1 MATPARSE
9 RSISLGPLEDEIM
22 RILWGRNQA
31 TVRDVQE
38 ELTRRG
44 TNLAYTTVMTVMAR
58 LATKRILSR
67 KRAGRSFV
75 YRARVSADEFRETS
89 ARTLAQRLV
98 LGFESLGIAS
108 FVKEVAQVG
117 PDHLRELQ
125 ELASKASARNDSPR

>member
-9 RSISLGPLEDEIM
+9 KSISLGPLEDEIM
-22 RILWGRNQA
+22 RLLWGRKQA

-58 LATKRILSR
+58 LATKRMLSR
-67 KRAGRSFV
+67 KRSGRSFV
-75 YRARVSADEFRETS
+75 YRARVSADEFRETA

-98 LGFESLGIAS
+98 RGFESLGIAS

-125 ELASKASARNDSPR
+125 ELASKASAQNDGPR

>member
-9 RSISLGPLEDEIM
+9 KSISLGPLEDEIM
-22 RILWGRNQA
+22 RLLWGRKQA

-58 LATKRILSR
+58 LATKRMLSR

-75 YRARVSADEFRETS
+75 YRARVSADEFRETA

-98 LGFESLGIAS
+98 RGFESLGIAS

-125 ELASKASARNDSPR
+125 ELASKASAQNDGPR